1 MANGYWQKLLR
12 VDLTLGTLTTEAI
25 AEDDLKRFV
34 GGSGL
39 GGEILRRE
47 LGANTDPLGPENRVI
62 FATGPFQG
70 HPVPGGAKFS
80 MTAISPLSGTFADT
94 AAGADFGVDLKRCG
108 YDAVVVQGIS
118 TKPVILKIENQTATL
133 EDAAFCWGK
142 DAYDTVDAIHDAFGK
157 DFSVSTIGPAG
168 ENKVAI
174 ACVVVDKHSFA
185 GRCGL
190 GAVMG
195 SKNLKAVAVNGSLT
209 VPLARPEEAKALFKK
224 YQKIIAD
231 TTRENGFREHGTPG
245 LCESAEALGDM
256 PIKYWTGDTWPEGA
270 KRLGAPNSTEVL
282 KAKPAP
288 CKFCPVGC
296 HRHIEVTEPA
306 EYATTGAG
314 PEYETYGL
322 MGSALL
328 IDDPK
333 VVAKGNDLANK
344 LGLDTISAGAMVG
357 FCMEAQEKGWLTADK
372 SSGIDF
378 AWGNPR
384 ALLDMLPLIAHR
396 KGLGE
401 LFANGTLEAARKLHP
416 EAEAIVVHVKGLDL
430 PAHDP
435 RSCISLVPTYVTG
448 TRGACHFRGG
458 SEDVEMGGFFEPELG
473 IQEGM
478 TKFFEIENQAF
489 IAARAQDYFGLCNAL
504 VLCAFMI
511 DGGGLNFAGLRDMFN
526 AITGWDFTTEEL
538 ISAGE
543 RAFVAQRLINLRD
556 GYGHDRDLLSKKI
569 LTPATEGFRAGKVP
583 PMEQLLAEY
592 YALRNWTE
600 KGVPTQATLDRLGL

>member
-1 MANGYWQKLLR
+1 MNGYWQKLMR
-12 VDLTLGTLTTEAI
+12 VDLNSGNISTEPI
-25 AEDDLKRFV
+25 AEADLKRFI
-34 GGSGL
+34 GGAGL
-39 GGEILRRE
+39 GGELLRRE
-47 LGANTDPLGPENRVI
+47 LGPHTDPYGPDNRLI

-70 HPVPGGAKFS
+70 FPVPGGGKFS
-80 MTAISPLSGTFADT
+80 MAAISPLTGTFADT
-94 AAGADFGVDLKRCG
+94 AAGADFGVALKKSG
-108 YDAVVVQGIS
+108 VDILVVQGVAA
-118 TKPVILKIENQTATL
+118 KPVVLKIDNNTVIL

-142 DAYDTVDAIHDAFGK
+142 NAYESCDILSATYGPG
-157 DFSVSTIGPAG
+157 FSVSTIGPAG
-168 ENKVAI
+168 ENRVAI

-195 SKNLKAVAVNGSLT
+195 GKNLKAVAVRGTQS
-209 VPLARPEEAKALFKK
+209 VPMARPEEAKALFRK

-270 KRLGAPNSTEVL
+270 KRLGAPNSTKVL
-282 KAKPAP
+282 KARPAP

-306 EYATTGAG
+306 EYAVTGAG

-333 VVAKGNDLANK
+333 VVAKGNDLANR
-344 LGLDTISAGAMVG
+344 LGLDSISAGAMVG
-357 FCMEAQEKGWLTADK
+357 FCMEAQEKGWLTPDK
-372 SSGIDF
+372 TNGLDF
-378 AWGNPR
+378 SWGNPR
-384 ALLDMLPLIAHR
+384 ALLDMLPLIANR
-396 KGLGE
+396 KGIGE

-416 EAEAIVVHVKGLDL
+416 NAESIVAHVKGLDL

-458 SEDVEMGGFFEPELG
+458 SEDVEMGGFFDPDLG
-473 IQEGM
+473 ITEGM
-478 TKFFEIENQAF
+478 TKFFEPENQSF
-489 IAARAQDYFGLCNAL
+489 VAARCQDYFGLCNSL

-511 DGGGLNFAGLRDMFN
+511 DGGGLPFAGLLGMFN
-526 AITGWDFTTEEL
+526 AITGWDFTGEDL
-538 ISAGE
+538 IVAGE

-556 GYGHDRDLLSKKI
+556 GYGHDRDLLPAKLLKPSK
-569 LTPATEGFRAGKVP
+569 EGFRAGKIP
-583 PMEQLLAEY
+583 PMDRLLSDY
-592 YALRNWTE
+592 YALRGWSE
-600 KGVPTQATLDRLGL
+600 KGVPTAETLQRLGL